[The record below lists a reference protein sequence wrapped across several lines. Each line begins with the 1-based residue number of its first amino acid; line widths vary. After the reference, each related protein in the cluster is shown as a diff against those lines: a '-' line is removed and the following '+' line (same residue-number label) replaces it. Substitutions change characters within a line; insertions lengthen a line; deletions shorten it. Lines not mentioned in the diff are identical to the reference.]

1 MAVCE
6 LEMAETKS
14 TLLCVIAALSLLSSA
29 WIMTQPYVYWRRHGS
44 RPGPILELVSCK
56 AFCDFLSVL
65 KWLISTTVGRS
76 ANTHAGAVC
85 TTLGALG
92 QASALGSASFSFV
105 ITLDLYLMVK
115 APLLKLR
122 SHDSRTSYGRYMFYC
137 WAISVGTALVPLTN
151 GAYGPSGDGTCWI
164 SEEAIGARTW
174 EIFLFYGPSVAYALF
189 SIFVLGHLAVWY
201 FRRILPTYTQ
211 ALLMQRMTIFTA
223 IYLVSWSCGTTVH
236 MSEFFGAP
244 VSSTV
249 CTADAFLLMSLG
261 FGESANKHLP
271 SPSRPRSHPRLCI
284 RGHYNH
290 LNRAGDVL
298 VWFTSYQH
306 RKSSD
311 IQTRDTLALAD
322 ESAESSPRT
331 TSVDRGGDGE
341 DGVKSLTT
349 VLLDQ
354 VRQEAE
360 TTSPL
365 MRRKPRVL

>member
-6 LEMAETKS
+6 LEMAETMS

-223 IYLVSWSCGTTVH
+223 IYLVSWSCGTIVH

-261 FGESANKHLP
+261 FG
-271 SPSRPRSHPRLCI
+271 
-284 RGHYNH
+284 
-290 LNRAGDVL
+290 DVL

-311 IQTRDTLALAD
+311 IQTRDTVALAD

-349 VLLDQ
+349 ALLDQ
-354 VRQEAE
+354 DEQEHGRWGDSAFAKAPVDYVGRCSE
-360 TTSPL
+360 TGEP
-365 MRRKPRVL
+365 